1 MTMKIETQ
9 VVRSSGLHA
18 FRAINMARERLS
30 EAIIEW
36 DDLEIP
42 GTGSDELWDDYYEV
56 DDALEAAME
65 AVLKATFKARGMC
78 ASG

>member
-1 MTMKIETQ
+1 MEAE

-36 DDLEIP
+36 DDLEVP
-42 GTGSDELWDDYYEV
+42 GTASDELWDDYYEV
-56 DDALEAAME
+56 DEALEAAME
-65 AVLKATFKARGMC
+65 AVLKAIFKARGVC
-78 ASG
+78 K